1 MRTETYTDRCPFEC
15 IHVEKKWRRGDCV
28 RMCVC
33 VCALGFVCVCESRS
47 EREAVNVKVKEKHA
61 KERKSG
67 LCVM

>member
-1 MRTETYTDRCPFEC
+1 MEE
-15 IHVEKKWRRGDCV
+15 RRLCAH
-28 RMCVC
+28 VC

-47 EREAVNVKVKEKHA
+47 EREAVNVKVKENHA

>member
-1 MRTETYTDRCPFEC
+1 MEE
-15 IHVEKKWRRGDCV
+15 RRL
-28 RMCVC
+28 
-33 VCALGFVCVCESRS
+33 CAHVCVCESRS